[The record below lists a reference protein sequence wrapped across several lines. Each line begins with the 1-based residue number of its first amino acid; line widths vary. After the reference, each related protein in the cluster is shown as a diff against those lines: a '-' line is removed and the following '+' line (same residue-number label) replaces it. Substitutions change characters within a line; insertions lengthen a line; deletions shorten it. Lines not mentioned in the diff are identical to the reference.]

1 VSKYS
6 RIKAT
11 KIKKDS
17 FVGPTSKLGRVPI
30 HNKPGPGAYN
40 TAIIDLYDSI
50 VTNNKRLGDV
60 AT

>member
-1 VSKYS
+1 M
-6 RIKAT
+6 
-11 KIKKDS
+11 KKDS